1 MKITTTICLNFSER
15 ALRRISE
22 ERGATIEKIKEE
34 IISSEIVPL
43 DWLMEEAY
51 QIEEKEESNRIIE
64 ED

>member
-1 MKITTTICLNFSER
+1 MKIITTICLNFSER

>member
-1 MKITTTICLNFSER
+1 MKITTTICLNFSDR

-43 DWLMEEAY
+43 DWLMDEAY

>member
-22 ERGATIEKIKEE
+22 ERGVTIEKIKEE